1 MYFEAMSGML
11 NHGWAPL
18 TGVLS
23 GRDKLIDLPILER
36 FDLAGD
42 PAERTNLAGR
52 APDRDRLLTAALTAF
67 KPALPG
73 ERVAEDADAAAR
85 LRALGYV
92 SGNAPRKAR
101 YTEDDDPK
109 RLVELD
115 SAIHRALDAFGE
127 GHSDEAARIY
137 RQVIERRPSMAI
149 AYRHLALIEWQQGN
163 AAGAVDVLR
172 QAVAHGLTDARL
184 LEQLGEYLSETG
196 QLAAG
201 IGLLEQAAGSPS
213 AEVDALNALGIAYA
227 RAGRPADARRA
238 FERLLDVLP
247 GSSAPLENLGVLAL
261 DRGDVRAARDYFDR
275 AIALAPGS
283 SKAHAGAGAAAFQG
297 GDRKK
302 AYDAW
307 ARALELDPQNLDALY
322 SLGVNLA
329 RDGRT
334 AEARPYLERF
344 LRAAPPATHADAI
357 REVSRLIK

>member
-52 APDRDRLLTAALTAF
+52 APDRDRVLTAALAAF

-92 SGNAPRKAR
+92 SGNAPAQGDVHRRRRPEEAR
-101 YTEDDDPK
+101 GAGQ
-109 RLVELD
+109 RV
-115 SAIHRALDAFGE
+115 HRALEAFGE
-127 GHSDEAARIY
+127 GHADEAAAIY

-149 AYRHLALIEWQQGN
+149 AYRHLAFIEWRNGN
-163 AAGAVDVLR
+163 EPGAVAVLR
-172 QAVAHGLTDARL
+172 QAVARGVTDARAAGAARRVPHRYRAGCAEGIRL
-184 LEQLGEYLSETG
+184 LEG
-196 QLAAG
+196 AAADPY
-201 IGLLEQAAGSPS
+201 AA
-213 AEVDALNALGIAYA
+213 VDALNALGIAYA
-227 RAGRPADARRA
+227 RAGRAADARRA

-247 GSSAPLENLGVLAL
+247 GSSLPLENLGVLAL
-261 DRGDVRAARDYFDR
+261 DRGDVRAATDYFDR

-283 SKAHAGAGAAAFQG
+283 SKARAGAGAAAFQS
-297 GDRKK
+297 GDR
-302 AYDAW
+302 
-307 ARALELDPQNLDALY
+307 N
-322 SLGVNLA
+322 
-329 RDGRT
+329 GR
-334 AEARPYLERF
+334 L
-344 LRAAPPATHADAI
+344 
-357 REVSRLIK
+357 